1 MIDPAA
7 RLSGPRVRLVP
18 ASRAVAVGVVS
29 GQRASLA
36 GALLPLRLQ
45 ASAGWPHEDT
55 PDALRPLAEHGDD
68 DTDADACW
76 LITTD
81 GQVVGECGWRPAVP
95 GELELGYGLAASA
108 RGRGLGTEAVGV
120 LAAWADRQPGVALL
134 SATVLVG
141 NEPSRRLLARLG
153 FAEAGRQGDS
163 LRLLRTSGSRPRPA
177 GRHVC

>member
-1 MIDPAA
+1 MTDPAA
-7 RLSGPRVRLVP
+7 RLSGARVRLVP
-18 ASRAVAVGVVS
+18 ASRAVAVEVVS
-29 GQRASLA
+29 GQRAALA
-36 GALLPLRLQ
+36 GALLQLGLQ

-68 DTDADACW
+68 VEADACW
-76 LITTD
+76 LITVHRE
-81 GQVVGECGWRPAVP
+81 VVGECGWRPAVP
-95 GELELGYGLAASA
+95 GELELGYGLAAPA

-134 SATVLVG
+134 SAVVLVG

-163 LRLLRTSGSRPRPA
+163 LRVVRTSGARPRPA